1 MKDMAHALVLINREM
16 AHFAALAKIDSSKK
30 NKQYKS
36 LHDGY
41 TKARARQYQ
50 QMRTIKRT
58 RHK

>member
-1 MKDMAHALVLINREM
+1 MKDMVHALALINREM
-16 AHFAALAKIDSSKK
+16 LHFAALAKIDASLK

-50 QMRTIKRT
+50 QKRNIIRT